1 MSEEFSGMT
10 YADIMDDIF
19 ARSKSFSGKEYYD
32 EMVRICPELKK
43 KWWERIPSEEQVK
56 KMVAEYGY
64 SLSVSATTRAPREGE
79 VDGRE
84 YYFKSVDEFRNLID
98 YNGFIE
104 WAQYVENYYGTP
116 RKFVEDEMAK
126 GHDVILE
133 IEVQGAM
140 NVREQYPDAILIFI
154 TAPSAKGLRER
165 LAGRGTE
172 SEEVIDKRMQRAVE
186 ESEDM
191 QQYDYIV
198 VNDDLDTCVH
208 SVHSIIVGRK
218 CLRENNLE
226 FIEEIKNELKA
237 L

>member
-1 MSEEFSGMT
+1 MAKKGSLIVISGFSGV
-10 YADIMDDIF
+10 
-19 ARSKSFSGKEYYD
+19 GKGT
-32 EMVRICPELKK
+32 V
-43 KWWERIPSEEQVK
+43 VK

-208 SVHSIIVGRK
+208 SVH
-218 CLRENNLE
+218 
-226 FIEEIKNELKA
+226 
-237 L
+237 